1 MILLSPMTQNNPT
14 KHSTKLRLGVFAI
27 GLLLVL
33 LGVLMPTGWYD
44 SLPRDAELPAPP
56 IAGIVLLQISLL
68 VQGLIVCAISLL
80 NFRFVPLNQAQLL
93 AAPTWSVARD
103 GLTARVALTLLAG
116 ITLLALALRLVNL
129 NSDLWLDE
137 ISTVVVYGPMSLLEV
152 IGGYINFNNH
162 LLNTLLVKLSIGL
175 FGETEWAVRLP
186 VALLG
191 TATMPVIYWITRQM
205 GFSRWVCLG
214 IALVVAVSY
223 HHIFFSQNAR
233 GYIGHVLFT
242 LAASGILVR
251 ALQTDRLRLWLLYLA
266 VMVLNFAT
274 LLTTAYVLAAHGI
287 VGVVALYIILR
298 RGVSPLPLLQ
308 RLTVVFGL
316 VGFLAFQMYALIL
329 PHALVRL
336 QAKYTGDGGYFS
348 LFSVDLLTELV
359 RGLSA
364 AAGIGSGPLALL
376 ILAAGAMVA
385 GLGFVS
391 LIWRNW
397 SLTLALSLPVALS
410 LLFIVINGLTFSPRF
425 MLPALPVGIFA
436 VVLGVH
442 VLARFAGQALPQ
454 AQRQLLPR
462 LAVTG
467 LVVLIVAVSLLSLKT
482 YYGLPKQAY
491 RASIEYLETQRAPG
505 EVVIVADLA
514 EQGFRYYIRR
524 MGTEAGQDYYFVQS
538 VADLEAVVALN
549 RDGNSYLVTTL
560 PRFLRLRKPDLEA
573 RIERDWQLLQSFPGT
588 IGNGQIVIWASKQL
602 PKTQNSAQK
611 AGSGL

>member
-1 MILLSPMTQNNPT
+1 MTQNNPT

-56 IAGIVLLQISLL
+56 ITGIVLLQISLL

-103 GLTARVALTLLAG
+103 GLTARVALALLAG

-251 ALQTDRLRLWLLYLA
+251 ALQTDRLRIWLLYMA

-287 VGVVALYIILR
+287 VEVVALYIILR

-329 PHALVRL
+329 PHALVRM

-376 ILAAGAMVA
+376 ILAAGALVA

-391 LIWRNW
+391 LIRRNW

-425 MLPALPVGIFA
+425 MLPALPVGIFS
-436 VVLGVH
+436 VVLGVQ

-524 MGTEAGQDYYFVQS
+524 MGAEAGQDYYFVQS

-588 IGNGQIVIWASKQL
+588 IGNGQIVIWANKQL
-602 PKTQNSAQK
+602 PKTQNAAQK